1 MTESTRATP
10 LTIYRESVRA
20 EWVDYNGHLRDAFYL
35 LIFSFA
41 TDALLDQIGLDDAT
55 RKARKRSV
63 YTLEAHI
70 NYLHEIKEGA
80 QVRVDAR
87 LIAHDAKR
95 LHLYLEMFAADAGAP
110 GAGQPAADAPVAAS
124 EQMLLHVDT
133 NGPKSIA
140 FDPDIKARIE
150 EIAAAHAALAPAQY
164 SGRVIG
170 LAGKSNQ

>member
-1 MTESTRATP
+1 MTELRAAP
-10 LTIYRESVRA
+10 LAIYRDSVRA

-41 TDALLDQIGLDDAT
+41 TDALLDHIGLDDAT

-63 YTLEAHI
+63 YTLEGHI
-70 NYLHEIKEGA
+70 NYLHEIKEGT

-95 LHLYLEMFAADAGAP
+95 LHLYMEMFAADAAHDG
-110 GAGQPAADAPVAAS
+110 APVAAS

-140 FDPDIKARIE
+140 FDPDVKARIE
-150 EIAAAHAALAPAQY
+150 AIAAAHAALAPPQF

-170 LAGKSNQ
+170 LPGKSNQ

>member
-1 MTESTRATP
+1 MDDWTP
-10 LTIYRESVRA
+10 AAPLPIYRDSVRA

-41 TDALLDQIGLDDAT
+41 TDALLDRIGLDDAT

-70 NYLHEIKEGA
+70 NYLHEIKEGV

-87 LIAHDAKR
+87 VIAHDARR
-95 LHLYLEMFAADAGAP
+95 LHLYLEMFAADP
-110 GAGQPAADAPVAAS
+110 DAPVAAS

-133 NGPKSIA
+133 NGPKSIR
-140 FDPDIKARIE
+140 FDPDIEARIAA
-150 EIAAAHAALAPAQY
+150 IAAAHAALPPAQY
-164 SGRVIG
+164 SGRAIG